1 MNKLFT
7 LDITKYKAI
16 SFQSKYLYQ
25 DFSAVRS
32 MLKNQ
37 SLDDTLTQRLLEPK
51 LSGEFIDWYGNYSGD
66 FKRISDLDKQFTDV
80 ILSEFHNFIQ
90 HTNGIIQKL
99 EYSRDSD
106 AQSWGGY
113 FKELFNENTIILLGN
128 SETKDWVM
136 LWGFEFNNQKENFYV
151 KGANMDGPKKT
162 EELKE
167 DEKKNEEEPPSKDL
181 PPNIE
186 TEEEN
191 EKGEINEASRAIP
204 IEVPGPVNP
213 ENIQGSIGCFGRIKR
228 WLRWISYRFW
238 GLFWLLIY
246 TLLII
251 WLCKYCD
258 RPNCDAY
265 CEKLK
270 KTKEELKRLEERVRE
285 RCDTTYVKPR

>member
-136 LWGFEFNNQKENFYV
+136 LWGFEFNNQKENLYV
-151 KGANMDGPKKT
+151 KGANIDGPKK
-162 EELKE
+162 KSNE
-167 DEKKNEEEPPSKDL
+167 DEIKNEEESRSKDF
-181 PPNIE
+181 PKNIE

-191 EKGEINEASRAIP
+191 EKGEINEAPLVIP
-204 IEVPGPVNP
+204 IEAPGP
-213 ENIQGSIGCFGRIKR
+213 EKIQNRIGCFGRIKR
-228 WLRWISYRFW
+228 WLIWISYRFW

-270 KTKEELKRLEERVRE
+270 KT
-285 RCDTTYVKPR
+285 